1 MAAIAPIEDLREVQS
16 ELERLKAKH
25 PDAYADFAA
34 LLRAWRKVGYKN
46 IAKLLLGEASPEQLK
61 GGD

>member
-1 MAAIAPIEDLREVQS
+1 MAAIAPIEDLREVQTQ
-16 ELERLKAKH
+16 LERLKEKH
-25 PDAYADFAA
+25 PEAFAEFAA

-46 IAKLLLGEASPEQLK
+46 IARLLLGEATPEQLK

>member
-1 MAAIAPIEDLREVQS
+1 MAAIASIDDLREVVSQ
-16 ELERLKAKH
+16 LERLKGKH
-25 PDAYADFAA
+25 PEAYADLAA

-46 IAKLLLGEASPEQLK
+46 IAKLMLGEATPEQLK